1 MKLDSY
7 IGVKLLKNFIY
18 VAKQKTKKKF
28 PLIHLKLHLMLYNL
42 IMQQFRSRNNI
53 L

>member
-28 PLIHLKLHLMLYNL
+28 PLIHLKFTFNV
-42 IMQQFRSRNNI
+42 IQFNNAAI
-53 L
+53 